1 MPVPQVGWTVRVV
14 EGHCVNGRRR
24 HILLAWRC
32 LHYGTSCEKKPS
44 LRSFDANKSS
54 SGAAYGC
61 VAHKQLSR
69 ATVLVVYRCDL
80 VADRFISRRYN
91 GTEIHP
97 RASRRVGIIALFLAA
112 EKCNSVRRA
121 ICRCPSRII
130 GVFDTHVRD
139 RMKKNR
145 KRSRGCKT
153 MLRDT
158 RNLRHAVVKMIVV
171 VNQLHRETSKLR
183 FRKLTQFYLGAKS
196 SAGLN
201 ALDGRLSFQIVVGR
215 NEIGESNGQL
225 PVSIGDD
232 YRVASQLENWC

>member
-1 MPVPQVGWTVRVV
+1 
-14 EGHCVNGRRR
+14 
-24 HILLAWRC
+24 RC

-44 LRSFDANKSS
+44 LRGFDS
-54 SGAAYGC
+54 C

-97 RASRRVGIIALFLAA
+97 RASRRVGIMALFLAA

-145 KRSRGCKT
+145 KRSRGWKT
-153 MLRDT
+153 MPRDT

-171 VNQLHRETSKLR
+171 VNQPHRPFAIQSFFEIETE
-183 FRKLTQFYLGAKS
+183 
-196 SAGLN
+196 
-201 ALDGRLSFQIVVGR
+201 LSFFFF
-215 NEIGESNGQL
+215 SKF
-225 PVSIGDD
+225 
-232 YRVASQLENWC
+232 VAP